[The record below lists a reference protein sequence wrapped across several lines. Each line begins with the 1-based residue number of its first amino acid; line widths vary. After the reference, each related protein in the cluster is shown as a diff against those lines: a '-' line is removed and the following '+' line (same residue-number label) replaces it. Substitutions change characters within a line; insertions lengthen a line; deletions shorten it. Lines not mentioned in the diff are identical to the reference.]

1 MTDVERTTTR
11 ETQAT
16 QPAVDAY
23 GNPAPA
29 PAVTNVRTTESAYVA
44 RGPGGAS
51 IASRIVTFVFGI
63 LQVLLILRIILLV
76 LVANGG
82 NDVVRFIF
90 NVTQPFV
97 DPFLGM
103 FALNRVTA
111 DQGSTFDIAA
121 LVALIGWTL
130 VELLILAAIRIF
142 ARRPSEA

>member
-51 IASRIVTFVFGI
+51 VAARIVTLVFGV
-63 LQVLLILRIILLV
+63 LQALLILRIILLL
-76 LVANGG
+76 LVANAG
-82 NDVVRFIF
+82 NDVVRLIF

-121 LVALIGWTL
+121 LVALVGWTL

-142 ARRPSEA
+142 ARRPSEV

>member
-51 IASRIVTFVFGI
+51 VAARIVTLVFGV
-63 LQVLLILRIILLV
+63 LQALLILRIILLL
-76 LVANGG
+76 LVANAG
-82 NDVVRFIF
+82 NDVVRLIF
-90 NVTQPFV
+90 NITQPFV

-121 LVALIGWTL
+121 LVALVGWTL

-142 ARRPSEA
+142 ARRPSEV

>member
-51 IASRIVTFVFGI
+51 IASRIVTFLFGI
-63 LQVLLILRIILLV
+63 LQVLMILRIILLV